1 MAQSLKLRDYQGRS
15 IRTLLLDLKVYEFL
29 QVKVIEEAIKSLY
42 LGKVNF
48 GGSFFRQSSA
58 HKTLFITNFSDKLD
72 FEAMDRGSMLSC
84 TRRYGTSN
92 DNAHPLS
99 YHAVFSRMYTLYLTE
114 ICVFALVL
122 VCFQLFDLVCIN
134 IYYEIE
140 PQVLKMRAAFAANE
154 MMSPLTPE
162 ENKLVVDTMKLLHL
176 YVNLTFDC

>member
-1 MAQSLKLRDYQGRS
+1 
-15 IRTLLLDLKVYEFL
+15 
-29 QVKVIEEAIKSLY
+29 
-42 LGKVNF
+42 
-48 GGSFFRQSSA
+48 
-58 HKTLFITNFSDKLD
+58 
-72 FEAMDRGSMLSC
+72 
-84 TRRYGTSN
+84 
-92 DNAHPLS
+92 
-99 YHAVFSRMYTLYLTE
+99 MYTLYLTE